1 MPCMLRAVHAAC
13 RCTCRACK
21 SDLHAASACGACTY
35 RLDKKRSTGLAE
47 RARDEPVNPAAFQI
61 KNENKACCM
70 NAHARTKLHSP
81 ITIESKACCVH
92 MHAACSCMQ
101 MAHVLHAE
109 ANRPPAR
116 GIRAGN
122 TNALLKYSS
131 GLKRQV
137 RMHHKQRGLFMSTT
151 KKRGPSNRDEK
162 NHKQTAN

>member
-1 MPCMLRAVHAAC
+1 MHNLQGAERARDTNALLEYSSGLKRQVRVHHKQ
-13 RCTCRACK
+13 R
-21 SDLHAASACGACTY
+21 SLFLHARTGTT
-35 RLDKKRSTGLAE
+35 KKKPARRAE

-109 ANRPPAR
+109 ANLQGEYVR
-116 GIRAGN
+116 GIR
-122 TNALLKYSS
+122 T
-131 GLKRQV
+131 
-137 RMHHKQRGLFMSTT
+137 
-151 KKRGPSNRDEK
+151 PC
-162 NHKQTAN
+162 